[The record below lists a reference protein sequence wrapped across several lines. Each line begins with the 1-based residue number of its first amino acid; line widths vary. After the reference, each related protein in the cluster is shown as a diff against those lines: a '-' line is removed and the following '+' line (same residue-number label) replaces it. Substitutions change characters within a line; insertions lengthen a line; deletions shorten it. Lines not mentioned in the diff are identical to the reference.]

1 MKFFTF
7 LLLLCGFAGLANAQV
22 DLPHPKT
29 GKNDTI
35 KTYMTVLDGELVPW
49 VVTPE
54 VKIVDT
60 RIFTSEADRQA
71 FYRLR
76 YNVIKV
82 LPYAKFA
89 SQRYAQLQRDLATT
103 SDKSKQK
110 EMINACEAQIKELFN
125 REIKNLTITQGEVL
139 IKLVSRETGT
149 TSFAMAKDLKG
160 GFHAFM
166 FQSVARIF
174 GHNLKEQ
181 YDPTT
186 ERDIET
192 ILHEAGYTSSLY

>member
-1 MKFFTF
+1 MKIFTF
-7 LLLLCGFAGLANAQV
+7 LVLLCGFAGIANAQT
-22 DLPHPKT
+22 DLPRPKV

-89 SQRYAQLQRDLATT
+89 SQRYGQLQRDLATT

-110 EMINACEAQIKELFN
+110 EMINACETQIKELFN

>member
-1 MKFFTF
+1 MKIFTF
-7 LLLLCGFAGLANAQV
+7 LLLLCGFAVVCNAQT
-22 DLPHPKT
+22 DLPHPKL

-54 VKIVDT
+54 VKITDT
-60 RIFTSEADRQA
+60 RIFASEADRQA

-76 YNVIKV
+76 YNVMKV
-82 LPYAKFA
+82 LPYAKYA
-89 SQRYAQLQRDLATT
+89 GERYAQLQRDLASTA
-103 SDKSKQK
+103 DKSKQK
-110 EMINACEAQIKELFN
+110 EMIKLCEDQIKNLFN
-125 REIKNLTITQGEVL
+125 TQIKNLTISQGEVL
-139 IKLVSRETGT
+139 IKLVSRETHS

-166 FQSVARIF
+166 YQSVARIF
-174 GHNLKEQ
+174 GHNLKEE
-181 YDPTT
+181 YDASN

>member
-7 LLLLCGFAGLANAQV
+7 LVLLSGFAGIANAQT
-22 DLPHPKT
+22 DLTHPKV

-71 FYRLR
+71 YYRLR
-76 YNVIKV
+76 YNVMKV

-103 SDKSKQK
+103 ADKGRQK
-110 EMINACEAQIKELFN
+110 EMINACETQIKDLFN
-125 REIKNLTITQGEVL
+125 HEIKNLTITQGEVL
-139 IKLVSRETGT
+139 IKLVSRETGS

-174 GHNLKEQ
+174 GHNLKQQ
-181 YDPTT
+181 YDAAN

-192 ILHEAGYTSSLY
+192 ILHQAGYTSSLY

>member
-1 MKFFTF
+1 MKFFAF
-7 LLLLCGFAGLANAQV
+7 LFLMCGFAVVCNAQT
-22 DLPHPKT
+22 DLPRPKL
-29 GKNDTI
+29 GKNDTV

-54 VKIVDT
+54 IKIVDT
-60 RIFTSEADRQA
+60 RIFASEADRQA
-71 FYRLR
+71 YYRLR
-76 YNVIKV
+76 YNVMKV
-82 LPYAKFA
+82 LPYAKYA
-89 SQRYAQLQRDLATT
+89 GERYAQLQRDLAST

-110 EMINACEAQIKELFN
+110 EMIKLCEDQ
-125 REIKNLTITQGEVL
+125 IKNLFNTQIKNLSITQGEVL
-139 IKLVSRETGT
+139 IKLVSRETHS

-166 FQSVARIF
+166 YQSVARIF
-174 GHNLKEQ
+174 GHNLKEE
-181 YDPTT
+181 YDPSN